1 MKIVYRLYKISEV
14 NLEDEFRRLPFIVSD
29 IIGYIKARYTKESI
43 EKADINVVHISCYEN
58 DFIDNINEVK
68 DGFDKFREV
77 GRLAKI
83 FDSNKDI
90 VLIEAYL
97 NKVDYPPTKYYDSKI
112 RANYDVA
119 THELDDKYKDL
130 IDIHNIIPHA
140 LKEQGDR
147 LIEQDF
153 MNINAFVQYESKEAY
168 IFNNLIG
175 RKVKWELFERNDYN
189 EQIDIIV
196 DKQQ

>member
-83 FDSNKDI
+83 FNPNKDI

-153 MNINAFVQYESKEAY
+153 MNINAFVQYEYKEAY
-168 IFNNLIG
+168 IFNNSIG

>member
-29 IIGYIKARYTKESI
+29 IIGYIKTRYTKESI

-68 DGFDKFREV
+68 DGFDKFKEV

-83 FDSNKDI
+83 FDPNKDI

-153 MNINAFVQYESKEAY
+153 MNINAFVQYEYKEAY

-189 EQIDIIV
+189 EQIDIII